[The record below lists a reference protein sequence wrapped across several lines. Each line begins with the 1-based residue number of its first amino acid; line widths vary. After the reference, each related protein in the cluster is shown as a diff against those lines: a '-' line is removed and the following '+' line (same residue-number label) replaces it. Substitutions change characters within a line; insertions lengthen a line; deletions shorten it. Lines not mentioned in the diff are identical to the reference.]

1 MPTLILHHYPM
12 SPFSQKIRSML
23 GYAGLEWE
31 SALTREMPPRPILEK
46 LAGGYRK
53 IPVAQIGADVFCD
66 SRIIAEEIALLS
78 GKPELALANC
88 SPATQAYVAKVDLE
102 IFFDCIIGGGSRKLQ
117 KKMREAMS
125 LPDIIRFFW
134 DRINLGRTAKVKTA
148 GFRGMR
154 ERVLLHVADVEQ
166 RLQADFLG
174 GDRPDHSDFSTWH
187 SLWFIRDL
195 GESRMINPYPKVM
208 AWMDRMKAFGEG
220 SRREISGEQAL
231 VTARAA
237 TPRAIPD
244 ELRKDALIGH
254 KVSIVPADY
263 ARLPTKG
270 ILVGASANRWIVARE
285 EKDVGTVHVHFPR
298 DGFFLKEI

>member
-1 MPTLILHHYPM
+1 MATIILHHYPM

-23 GYAGLEWE
+23 GYAELEWE
-31 SALTREMPPRPILEK
+31 SALTREMPPRPTLEK

-53 IPVAQIGADVFCD
+53 IPVAQMGADVFCD
-66 SRIIAEEIALLS
+66 SRIIAEEIAALA
-78 GKPELALANC
+78 GKPELALSNC
-88 SPATQAYVAKVDLE
+88 STEAQAYVARVDLE

-117 KKMREAMS
+117 KKMRAAMS

-154 ERVLLHVADVEQ
+154 ERVLQHVANVEQ

-174 GDRPDHSDFSTWH
+174 GTRPDHSDFSTWH

-195 GESRMINPYPKVM
+195 GESRMINPYPKTM

-220 SRREISGEQAL
+220 HRREISAEQAL
-231 VTARAA
+231 STAGTS
-237 TPRAIPD
+237 TPRAIPA
-244 ELRKDALIGH
+244 EFLKDALIGR
-254 KVSIVPADY
+254 KVSIAPADY
-263 ARLPTKG
+263 ARLPTQG
-270 ILVGASANRWIVARE
+270 ILVGASAPRWIVARE
-285 EKDVGTVHVHFPR
+285 EKDLGTVHVHFPR
-298 DGFFLKEI
+298 DGFVIKAI